1 MNLVIIK
8 YNAGNIMSVDYAL
21 QRLGIKARV
30 TDDPDLIRSADKVIF
45 PGVGEANTT
54 MKYLAEKKLNLLIPD
69 LKQPVL
75 GICLGLQLMCRYS
88 EENDTPCMGIFEET
102 VKKFL
107 PPNGDGEKLKVPHM
121 GWNNIFNL
129 RTDLFRGIADNEH
142 VYFVHSYYAA
152 AGKDTIADCSYTET
166 FSAALNRDN
175 FYATQFH
182 PEKSGNAGSRILKN
196 FIDL

>member
-21 QRLGIKARV
+21 QRLGIKAQV

-75 GICLGLQLMCRYS
+75 GICLGLQLMCKYS
-88 EENDTPCMGIFEET
+88 EENDTPCMGIFEEN

-107 PPNGDGEKLKVPHM
+107 PSKENEEKLKVPHM
-121 GWNNIFNL
+121 GWNNIFDL
-129 RTDLFRGIADNEH
+129 STGLFRGIPENEH

-152 AGKDTIADCSYTET
+152 AGKDTIASCRYPGI
-166 FSAALNRDN
+166 FSAALHRDN

-182 PEKSGNAGSRILKN
+182 PEKSGNTGSQILKN